1 MCKAIV
7 ITPVKDSIENTLETI
22 KAIYASQASIK
33 HLVYNDFSTAD
44 TKHALEENQALYG
57 YELIHL
63 EDLTDTPSPNYK
75 LVLQDAQRRA
85 LDAGLPLIIVESD
98 VEVQDAT
105 FTALLDFL
113 SQHSSI
119 GLLGAITVGHDGEI
133 NFPYL
138 KFRRYTNHRGY
149 IDTRKSLSFCCTL
162 MSVELLRRYD
172 FGLLKPSK
180 DWFDTFISKQSLALG
195 FKNIVLTGTR
205 VLHKPHGSRPWKQLK
220 YSNPIKYYFFKFI
233 KRRDKI

>member
-113 SQHSSI
+113 S
-119 GLLGAITVGHDGEI
+119 
-133 NFPYL
+133 
-138 KFRRYTNHRGY
+138 
-149 IDTRKSLSFCCTL
+149 
-162 MSVELLRRYD
+162 
-172 FGLLKPSK
+172 
-180 DWFDTFISKQSLALG
+180 
-195 FKNIVLTGTR
+195 
-205 VLHKPHGSRPWKQLK
+205 
-220 YSNPIKYYFFKFI
+220 
-233 KRRDKI
+233 